1 MKSYPTEIKQFY
13 DIGNYE
19 KEVIDDLYNII
30 LLEAKKILAI
40 PDIIELIFFIFT
52 ISFPNFIYKSLL
64 YLKRIVKL
72 IN

>member
-30 LLEAKKILAI
+30 LFEANRHGFLQ
-40 PDIIELIFFIFT
+40 IET
-52 ISFPNFIYKSLL
+52 
-64 YLKRIVKL
+64 
-72 IN
+72 